1 VLFKKQRLGLILLM
15 MLGNEVIDLLL
26 PQSKMI
32 EWMIGKKYV

>member
-1 VLFKKQRLGLILLM
+1 VLFKKQGLGLILLM

-32 EWMIGKKYV
+32 EWMI